1 MVEAQERRKAK
12 DEREWEDRE
21 RDMMFVL
28 SMDRTE
34 RRHA

>member
-1 MVEAQERRKAK
+1 MAEAQERRKAK

-34 RRHA
+34 RRRA